1 MDADVERR
9 PQDRV
14 ELPTL
19 PQVRRH
25 VVQGTPVDDLTTEFD
40 NTRIT
45 RIHTRS
51 VFYTNFFLK
60 ALDVTYQ
67 TTHIPFET
75 L

>member
-40 NTRIT
+40 KTSTFVLQEFTR
-45 RIHTRS
+45 
-51 VFYTNFFLK
+51 VLYFLSS
-60 ALDVTYQ
+60 Y
-67 TTHIPFET
+67 
-75 L
+75 